1 MKLWVTTL
9 CVVSSLVVAQDTPS
23 LQPLTGAQGNNTN
36 EDEALRFLQRYD
48 SVASQLCSALMEASW
63 RYNTNVTAHNRR
75 VMVRGTTGTS
85 GYCCF
90 SDLFGGC
97 STARAAAVEVKEY
110 VTRAVYVS
118 LVCARAAGVCVCV
131 RVLLVCVCARA
142 AGVCVCARAAGVCV
156 CVYVLLVCVC
166 ARAAGVCARA
176 RAADVCVRAR
186 AAGVCVCVC
195 ACTCTCCWCVC
206 VCVHVLLVCVC
217 VHVLLVCVCARAA
230 GVCVCV
236 CARAAGHTSLKWSR
250 FKKFEVAWGWSGRS
264 KEN

>member
-23 LQPLTGAQGNNTN
+23 LQPLAGAQGNNTN

-75 VMVRGTTGTS
+75 VMVRA
-85 GYCCF
+85 GYCWYVRVLLVRQGTAGTYGVRASF

-110 VTRAVYVS
+110 VTRAVFVS

-131 RVLLVCVCARA
+131 CVRVHVLLVCV
-142 AGVCVCARAAGVCV
+142 
-156 CVYVLLVCVC
+156 
-166 ARAAGVCARA
+166 
-176 RAADVCVRAR
+176 
-186 AAGVCVCVC
+186 
-195 ACTCTCCWCVC
+195 CTCCWCVC
-206 VCVHVLLVCVC
+206 VHVLL
-217 VHVLLVCVCARAA
+217 
-230 GVCVCV
+230 
-236 CARAAGHTSLKWSR
+236 
-250 FKKFEVAWGWSGRS
+250 
-264 KEN
+264 